1 MAMLRTVNAK
11 VKNFSQKSVKQAS
24 KMCLGCGAILEKE
37 SVECPTCIKT
47 KNPSPNK

>member
-1 MAMLRTVNAK
+1 MLRTVNAK

-37 SVECPTCIKT
+37 SVECPTCK
-47 KNPSPNK
+47 KQKQLPSN